1 MKQLLPLTAVVFVLS
16 VTAAAVNVTV
26 TSPGNNQQVGSPF
39 TLSAHASSNN
49 TITAWNVYLDGSNV
63 YHAGRTTSI
72 SASINA
78 STGTHQLVTRAW
90 DSSGAYGTVTE
101 TITVSSGGGG
111 GGGGSGVTV
120 SVSSPSNGGQVGSP
134 FNLVANASS
143 QYTITGWA
151 AYLDGHQVYSGGR
164 TNNINTQVSGGNGS
178 HQLVVRAW
186 NSNGSYGDVTENISI
201 SGGGGGG
208 GGNGLP
214 TPPGD
219 AIWFNNIQNRGNWQW
234 CHDPGCAGGSGR
246 GSYWM
251 AQHQRSP
258 SRSGSSAEFFNS
270 GVWANAL
277 WWQKVGANNSKRNF
291 LWDFWIY
298 LDGNS
303 HNAAQALE
311 FDAFQFV
318 GGYNYM
324 MGTQCNYAAG
334 KWDTYDEAAGHWV
347 HSSAPCPRFT
357 TSAWHHIQWYMTTN
371 PGNHSYTFHT
381 LVVDGH
387 SYTLNVTG
395 HARNLHWGDNVGVQ
409 YQLDVNSSGT
419 GYHEWVDNVS
429 LAIW

>member
-1 MKQLLPLTAVVFVLS
+1 MKHLLSLTAVFFSLS
-16 VTAAAVNVTV
+16 LAAAAVNVTV
-26 TSPGNNQQVGSPF
+26 SSPGNNQQVGSPF
-39 TLSAHASSNN
+39 TLSAHATSNN
-49 TITAWNVYLDGSNV
+49 TITAWNVYLDGRNV
-63 YHAGRTTSI
+63 YHAGQTSSI
-72 SASINA
+72 SASLSA
-78 STGTHQLVTRAW
+78 SAGTHQLITRAW
-90 DSSGAYGTVTE
+90 DSSGAYGSATE
-101 TITVSSGGGG
+101 TITVTSGGDGGSGGGG
-111 GGGGSGVTV
+111 GGG
-120 SVSSPSNGGQVGSP
+120 N
-134 FNLVANASS
+134 
-143 QYTITGWA
+143 
-151 AYLDGHQVYSGGR
+151 
-164 TNNINTQVSGGNGS
+164 
-178 HQLVVRAW
+178 
-186 NSNGSYGDVTENISI
+186 
-201 SGGGGGG
+201 
-208 GGNGLP
+208 NGLP
-214 TPPGD
+214 TPPGN
-219 AIWFNNIQNRGNWQW
+219 AIWFNNIQNRGNWNW

-303 HNAAQALE
+303 HSAAQALE

-324 MGTQCNYAAG
+324 MGTQCDYGAG
-334 KWDTYDEAAGHWV
+334 KWDTYDESAGRWI
-347 HSSAPCPRFT
+347 HSSVPCPRFT
-357 TSAWHHIQWYMTTN
+357 TGAWHHIQWYMTTN
-371 PGNHSYTFHT
+371 TSAHSYTFHT

-409 YQLDVNSSGT
+409 WQLDVNSSGT
-419 GYHEWVDNVS
+419 GYHEWVDNAS